1 MTESILAPTRPRVNA
16 NPPNGAKNLGWSCPY
31 SPRNPNARAER
42 RLRGAAPRLRAA
54 ALRKKLPKTVPMTR
68 HAPNPNALA
77 AALAALTLVL
87 APCEAAFA
95 QGAPTTTPATPPASG
110 AAPRT
115 PKQGAAPAATAAT
128 EVLGFRLPLLREGS
142 MVSRVHG
149 DITLDPGERHWL
161 FRPLKPEAGNLRR
174 EFVLLPSPTL
184 EEMLRTT
191 QLSPSP
197 VEFEV
202 SGRVFIYKGRNYLLP
217 EFAPPIIRFDAKS
230 GGAPSANASVET
242 APNGVSKFVSPADAE
257 GRPVTDADDAAVEDL
272 ERKLVERV
280 GRAPM
285 ERLTESLESREARI
299 AQERDLPAPGARIVH
314 RAGKIVRDP
323 QAGSWRFVP
332 EQASG
337 VGDSSVEILPCL
349 MLERLEFATRESD
362 SPPMVL
368 LSGTLTVFEGRTY
381 LLPSSFRRAREGRGI
396 GR

>member
-1 MTESILAPTRPRVNA
+1 MT
-16 NPPNGAKNLGWSCPY
+16 PN
-31 SPRNPNARAER
+31 
-42 RLRGAAPRLRAA
+42 
-54 ALRKKLPKTVPMTR
+54 
-68 HAPNPNALA
+68 APNPHALA
-77 AALAALTLVL
+77 AAVTALTLVL
-87 APCEAAFA
+87 APCGGAFA
-95 QGAPTTTPATPPASG
+95 QTGATRAATPPAP
-110 AAPRT
+110 AAAGDAART
-115 PKQGAAPAATAAT
+115 PQQPATPATT

-174 EFVLLPSPTL
+174 EFVLLPTPTL
-184 EEMLRTT
+184 EEMLRTM

-217 EFAPPIIRFDAKS
+217 EFAPPIVRFDVKPDETPPAD
-230 GGAPSANASVET
+230 AAIET
-242 APNGVSKFVSPADAE
+242 APNGTSKFVPPTGALGEGGAAE
-257 GRPVTDADDAAVEDL
+257 ADDAAVIDL
-272 ERKLVERV
+272 EKRLVERV
-280 GRAPM
+280 GRAPS
-285 ERLTESLESREARI
+285 ERLTESLESREARL
-299 AQERDLPAPGARIVH
+299 AKERELPAPGARIVL
-314 RAGKIVRDP
+314 RAGKISRDP

-337 VGDSSVEILPCL
+337 VGDGSVEILPCL
-349 MLERLEFATRESD
+349 MLERLELATRESD

-396 GR
+396 GP

>member
-1 MTESILAPTRPRVNA
+1 M
-16 NPPNGAKNLGWSCPY
+16 KNLGWTSPY
-31 SPRNPNARAER
+31 SRRNPNARAKG
-42 RLRGAAPRLRAA
+42 RLRNAG
-54 ALRKKLPKTVPMTR
+54 LRKKLPKTLPMTPN
-68 HAPNPNALA
+68 APNPHALA
-77 AALAALTLVL
+77 AAVTALTLVL
-87 APCEAAFA
+87 APCGGAFA
-95 QGAPTTTPATPPASG
+95 QTGATRAATPPAP
-110 AAPRT
+110 AAAGDAART
-115 PKQGAAPAATAAT
+115 PQQPATPATT

-174 EFVLLPSPTL
+174 EFVLLPTPTL
-184 EEMLRTT
+184 EEMLRTL

-217 EFAPPIIRFDAKS
+217 EFAPPIVRFDVKPDETPPAD
-230 GGAPSANASVET
+230 AAVET
-242 APNGVSKFVSPADAE
+242 APNGTSKFVPPTGALGEGGAAE
-257 GRPVTDADDAAVEDL
+257 ADDAAVIDL
-272 ERKLVERV
+272 EKRLLERV
-280 GRAPM
+280 GRAPS
-285 ERLTESLESREARI
+285 ERLTESLESREARL
-299 AQERDLPAPGARIVH
+299 AKERELPAPGARIVL
-314 RAGKIVRDP
+314 RAGKISRDP

-337 VGDSSVEILPCL
+337 VGDGSVEILPCL
-349 MLERLEFATRESD
+349 MLERLELATRESD

-396 GR
+396 GP